1 MDRTRR
7 HENWDDKRLDA
18 LARDLR
24 RLYQAQTAVPGRVDQ
39 VVLSHGRRHL
49 RPRQRIWLYRITA
62 AAAVLLVLVG
72 LVFMATTHTRPSL
85 SGDID
90 RSGRVD
96 ILDALQLARRIEE
109 SMPLDPRWD
118 LNRDG
123 VVDRRDVDI
132 VGAMAVRLDRR
143 EVM

>member
-7 HENWDDKRLDA
+7 HGDWDDRQLDT

-24 RLYQAQTAVPGRVDQ
+24 RLYRPASPVPGHVDRT
-39 VVLSHGRRHL
+39 VLARARTHL
-49 RPRQRIWLYRITA
+49 RPKTRTWLYRVTA

-72 LVFMATTHTRPSL
+72 LVFLETTHTRPSL

-90 RSGRVD
+90 QSGRVD
-96 ILDALQLARRIEE
+96 ILDALQLARRIEQY
-109 SMPLDPRWD
+109 MPLDPRWD

-123 VVDRRDVDI
+123 VVDRRDVDT